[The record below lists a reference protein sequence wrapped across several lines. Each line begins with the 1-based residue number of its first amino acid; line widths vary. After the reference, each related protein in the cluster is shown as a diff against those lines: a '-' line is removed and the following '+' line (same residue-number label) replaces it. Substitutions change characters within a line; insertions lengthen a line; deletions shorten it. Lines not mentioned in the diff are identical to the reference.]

1 MPPTVAAAAAAAP
14 APPLPTPFRPLRAPP
29 SRRAAVKLP
38 RVVRRTYLKFRAY
51 FVVHSVGSVAFTV
64 VLRACVC
71 ELPHT
76 HNTHTQ
82 QQQQNFIHGKQK

>member
-1 MPPTVAAAAAAAP
+1 MPPTEAAAAAAP
-14 APPLPTPFRPLRAPP
+14 APTLSTPSRPLRALP
-29 SRRAAVKLP
+29 RRAAKLP

-51 FVVHSVGSVAFTV
+51 FVVRSVGSVAFSFTV